1 MLFTAER
8 AAVLM
13 MSTLKQERYHC
24 RPGNGSLPPAVLYL
38 LVIMLAVSFPELFF
52 SPFYPRIVWNHCYL
66 TIDVELSPNL

>member
-13 MSTLKQERYHC
+13 MSTLKQERYHW

-52 SPFYPRIVWNHCYL
+52 SPFYPRIV
-66 TIDVELSPNL
+66 

>member
-52 SPFYPRIVWNHCYL
+52 LLFIQG
-66 TIDVELSPNL
+66 